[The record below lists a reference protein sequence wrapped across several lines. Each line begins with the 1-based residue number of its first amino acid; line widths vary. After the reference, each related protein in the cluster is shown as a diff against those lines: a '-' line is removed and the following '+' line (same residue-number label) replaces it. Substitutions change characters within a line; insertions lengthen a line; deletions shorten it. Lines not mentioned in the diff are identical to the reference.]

1 MELLRH
7 VVVLLHIVGFA
18 ITFGAWTAEAAA
30 KRFRFTRT
38 MDYGLLLSL
47 LTGLAL
53 AAPWPAG
60 IELNYPKIGVKL
72 VILVVI
78 GGVLGMAAHVN
89 GAPAIRLRVA
99 VYFGRGA
106 LIRGGCHRRLVVSSA
121 PTHPQSTTPGR
132 VPSAAAQRYASRGAL
147 IGGEAVQ
154 KFDQVAA
161 PSGDRQLPAAACDR
175 RVREWVHRATWLHTR
190 G

>member
-1 MELLRH
+1 MELLRN

-18 ITFGAWTAEAAA
+18 VTFGAWATEAVA
-30 KRFRFTRT
+30 KRFRFTRV

-78 GGVLGMAAHVN
+78 GGLLGMGSARQKRTGN
-89 GAPAIRLRVA
+89 PVA
-99 VYFGRGA
+99 RPLFLTVGVLSF
-106 LIRGGCHRRLVVSSA
+106 
-121 PTHPQSTTPGR
+121 
-132 VPSAAAQRYASRGAL
+132 SAAA
-147 IGGEAVQ
+147 IAV
-154 KFDQVAA
+154 
-161 PSGDRQLPAAACDR
+161 L
-175 RVREWVHRATWLHTR
+175 W
-190 G
+190 

>member
-78 GGVLGMAAHVN
+78 GGVLGMGSARQRRTGN
-89 GAPAIRLRVA
+89 PVA
-99 VYFGRGA
+99 RPLFISVGV
-106 LIRGGCHRRLVVSSA
+106 LLVDPQQLVHGG
-121 PTHPQSTTPGR
+121 
-132 VPSAAAQRYASRGAL
+132 
-147 IGGEAVQ
+147 
-154 KFDQVAA
+154 
-161 PSGDRQLPAAACDR
+161 
-175 RVREWVHRATWLHTR
+175 
-190 G
+190 

>member
-18 ITFGAWTAEAAA
+18 VTFGAWAAEAAA
-30 KRFRFTRT
+30 KRFRFTRI

-60 IELNYPKIGVKL
+60 VELNYPKIGVKL

-78 GGVLGMAAHVN
+78 GGVLGMGSARQKRTGDPVDRSLFATV
-89 GAPAIRLRVA
+89 GVLS
-99 VYFGRGA
+99 FG
-106 LIRGGCHRRLVVSSA
+106 
-121 PTHPQSTTPGR
+121 
-132 VPSAAAQRYASRGAL
+132 AAA
-147 IGGEAVQ
+147 IAV
-154 KFDQVAA
+154 
-161 PSGDRQLPAAACDR
+161 L
-175 RVREWVHRATWLHTR
+175 W
-190 G
+190 